1 MFVKEMKTPKMNIMS
16 KKNKNQNA
24 ELIERI
30 KEIQSQLNDVKSDAG
45 VEVEEGN
52 IVFTREQLE
61 NFLVEYTNK
70 VNQYIFDEAFS
81 NIDTDEVVSF
91 DVDGR
96 EINTYVDEDKLRDAF
111 IEATESVESD
121 IIMEY
126 ADEAMSEVGVI

>member
-1 MFVKEMKTPKMNIMS
+1 MIPVIEKGFISEP
-16 KKNKNQNA
+16 
-24 ELIERI
+24 ELIDFI
-30 KEIQSQLNDVKSDAG
+30 LGYKKLVKA
-45 VEVEEGN
+45 N
-52 IVFTREQLE
+52 IVFTRQQLE
-61 NFLVEYTNK
+61 DFLVEYTNK

-81 NIDTDEVVSF
+81 NIDSDEVVSF

-111 IEATESVESD
+111 TEATESVESD